1 MRIELETATAE
12 RTRDVGTALAS
23 ILEPRDT
30 VILTGDLGAGK
41 TTLVQGI
48 CRGLGVEDHVAS
60 PTFTLVKE
68 YAGRLDVAHVDV
80 YRLERVQDVVDLGI
94 DELGGPGRVL
104 LVEWGDA
111 VQDLL
116 PDERLRVEL
125 TADPTGEHDV
135 RRIAITPRGR
145 SWALRWERLEQ
156 ALDPFRAP
164 DEGTPLEEAA
174 R

>member
-1 MRIELETATAE
+1 MRIELETGTAD
-12 RTRDVGTALAS
+12 RTRDVGAALATV
-23 ILEPRDT
+23 LRPRDT

-48 CRGLGVEDHVAS
+48 GQGLGVEEQVTS

-68 YAGRLDVAHVDV
+68 YGGRLDVAHVDV
-80 YRLERVQDVVDLGI
+80 YRLERVQDVVDLGL
-94 DELGGPGRVL
+94 DELGGPDRVL

-116 PDERLRVEL
+116 PDDRLRIEL
-125 TADPTGEHDV
+125 TTDLTGDET
-135 RRIAITPRGR
+135 RRIALTPQGR

-156 ALDPFRAP
+156 LLDSFRRP
-164 DEGTPLEEAA
+164 DGATAVDEPA

>member
-12 RTRDVGTALAS
+12 RTRDLGAALAT
-23 ILEPRDT
+23 LLQPRDT
-30 VILTGDLGAGK
+30 VLLTGDLGAGK
-41 TTLVQGI
+41 TTLVQGVG
-48 CRGLGVEDHVAS
+48 RGLGVEDHVAS

-80 YRLERVQDVVDLGI
+80 YRLERVQDVVDLGL
-94 DELGGPGRVL
+94 DEIGGPDRVL

-116 PDERLRVEL
+116 PEDRLRVEL
-125 TADPTGEHDV
+125 TTEPADDG
-135 RRIAITPRGR
+135 RRIVITPQGE

-156 ALDPFRAP
+156 ALVPFRRGDVGTDVDGAP
-164 DEGTPLEEAA
+164 T
-174 R
+174 

>member
-1 MRIELETATAE
+1 MRIELETGTAE
-12 RTRDVGTALAS
+12 RTRDVGAALATM
-23 ILEPRDT
+23 LQPRDT
-30 VILTGDLGAGK
+30 VMLTGDLGAGK

-48 CRGLGVEDHVAS
+48 GRGLGVEEQVAS

-68 YAGRLDVAHVDV
+68 YGGRLDVAHVDV
-80 YRLERVQDVVDLGI
+80 YRLERVQDVVDLGL
-94 DELGGPGRVL
+94 DELGGPDRVL

-116 PDERLRVEL
+116 PDDRLLVEL
-125 TADPTGEHDV
+125 TTEPTEDET
-135 RRIAITPRGR
+135 RRIVLTPQGG

-156 ALDPFRAP
+156 VLDVFRRPHGAAP
-164 DEGTPLEEAA
+164 VDEAA